1 MTGNSQK
8 VWRNSNFL
16 KNNITTVCRNR
27 KWNAWN
33 MSLKFYCQGLVEQ
46 KTSLSPVWEEMER
59 FRCWQSLMRGMRVH
73 THVEGRVDLNRSPT
87 CFWDRSVNEARTHQF
102 SWIGCPPNLSD
113 PQPRGCD
120 CLLLFLS
127 LSVSAQNWT
136 QGHMLLQQA
145 PYWLTWPQWVNTQQ
159 QVCGLSL
166 RGGTGQDKEWTW
178 KEKQF
183 GFSWEMVSLFS
194 K

>member
-1 MTGNSQK
+1 
-8 VWRNSNFL
+8 
-16 KNNITTVCRNR
+16 
-27 KWNAWN
+27 

-46 KTSLSPVWEEMER
+46 KTSLSPVWGEMER
-59 FRCWQSLMRGMRVH
+59 FRCWQSLMRGMRVR
-73 THVEGRVDLNRSPT
+73 THVEPGLTSIALQLVFETGLSMKLELT
-87 CFWDRSVNEARTHQF
+87 
-102 SWIGCPPNLSD
+102 SWPPNLSG

-127 LSVSAQNWT
+127 LSLRAQNRT

-145 PYWLTWPQWVNTQQ
+145 PYWLIRPQWVDTQQ
-159 QVCGLSL
+159 QVYGLSL
-166 RGGTGQDKEWTW
+166 RGGTGQDKERTW

-183 GFSWEMVSLFS
+183 GFSWEMVSLFT